1 MTDNKIDEPD
11 FVRRFPNLAS
21 PRFGS
26 RAASASDEFFGVKE
40 RLISDAP
47 PIFIADK
54 YDAHGKWMD
63 GWESRR
69 KRDEGHDWC
78 IVELGACGIIHG
90 VEVDTR
96 YFTGNYPPG
105 ASIEACAPNADIDDA
120 SAWKTILPRVSL
132 EGDKRQFF
140 VISEDG
146 VWGAVRLNILPDGG
160 VARLRLYGEVV
171 PSWGEVDGGALV
183 ELSALRNG
191 GRIVAFN
198 DAHYGDLW
206 ALLSEGRGKTM
217 GDGWETRR
225 RREPGNDWIIIALAA
240 RGVVEAIE
248 IDTAHFKGNFPDSA
262 SVEGVDLSGVSDEVL
277 LDGSASWCEI
287 LQQRKLQ
294 ADMLHEFS
302 GADISSPEPITH
314 VRLNIYP
321 DGGVSR
327 FRVFGRRQQ

>member
-1 MTDNKIDEPD
+1 MTDNMNDEPG

-26 RAASASDEFFGVKE
+26 HVASASDEFFGAKE

-47 PIFIADK
+47 PVFIANK
-54 YDAHGKWMD
+54 YDDHGKWMD

-69 KRDEGHDWC
+69 KRDKGHDWC
-78 IVELGACGIIHG
+78 IVELGACGVIHG
-90 VEVDTR
+90 AEIDTSH
-96 YFTGNYPPG
+96 FTGNYPPG
-105 ASIEACAPNADIDDA
+105 ASIEACAPNADTDDP
-120 SAWKTILPRVSL
+120 SVWKTILPTVVL

-140 VISEDG
+140 TINDDG

-160 VARLRLYGEVV
+160 VARMRLYGEVA
-171 PSWGEVDGGALV
+171 PSWGDADDNALV
-183 ELSALRNG
+183 ELSALTNG
-191 GRIVAFN
+191 GRIVAYN

-240 RGVVEAIE
+240 RGTVEGIE

-262 SVEGVDLSGVSDEVL
+262 SVEGIDFSGESDASL
-277 LDGSASWCEI
+277 IDGSAPWVEI
-287 LQQRKLQ
+287 LQQCKLQ
-294 ADMLHEFS
+294 ADNVHEF
-302 GADISSPEPITH
+302 GAADISSPGLVTH

-327 FRVFGRRQQ
+327 LRIFGRRQ